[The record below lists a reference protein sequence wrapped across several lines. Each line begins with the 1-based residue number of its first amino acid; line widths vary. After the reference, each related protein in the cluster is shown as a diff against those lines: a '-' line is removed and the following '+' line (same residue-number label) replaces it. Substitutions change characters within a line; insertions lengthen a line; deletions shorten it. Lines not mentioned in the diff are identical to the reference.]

1 MFDLS
6 TAKKFDQED
15 TLANFKNQF
24 ENNINENKENCLKDV
39 NCGYCKNNNKCVI
52 GTAEGPNNISLNYD
66 CISNTTYEYGD
77 HATYII

>member
-24 ENNINENKENCLKDV
+24 ENNINEIYLDGN
-39 NCGYCKNNNKCVI
+39 
-52 GTAEGPNNISLNYD
+52 
-66 CISNTTYEYGD
+66 
-77 HATYII
+77 